1 MFELRQLEQLVSI
14 AEHGTLLKASEHLY
28 ITQPALSRSMQK
40 LEKELNVPLFDH
52 KKGNRITLNS
62 NGELAVTYARML
74 LMQANDMQNKLRLF
88 HQAQNTISIGA
99 CAPAPLWKLVPILT
113 EKHPNMTV
121 SSELRADPE
130 QLIQGL
136 NEEIYKLIITLSPV
150 AMEHIRTKPFSK
162 EALYLSVPFDHPLA
176 GCESLYLKDLKD
188 MTLILHSEI
197 GFWYQLC
204 EEKMPNPNLISQK
217 RFEDFVELAKATTLP
232 YFVTD
237 AAISFH
243 LADYADDRH
252 LIHILDREANVT
264 YYCSCLKKYE
274 QCFSNIIG

>member
-74 LMQANDMQNKLRLF
+74 LIQANDMQNKLRLF
-88 HQAQNTISIGA
+88 HQTQNTISIGT
-99 CAPAPLWKLVPILT
+99 CAPAPLWKLLPLLT
-113 EKHPNMTV
+113 ERYPNMTV
-121 SSELRADPE
+121 SSELQADSE
-130 QLIQGL
+130 QLINGL
-136 NEEIYKLIITLSPV
+136 NEEIYKLVITLSPV
-150 AMEHIRTKPFSK
+150 TFEHICTKPVSK
-162 EALYLSVPFDHPLA
+162 EALYLSVPSDHPLA
-176 GCESLYLKDLKD
+176 RYESLYLKDLKD

-197 GFWYQLC
+197 GFWYPLC
-204 EEKMPNPNLISQK
+204 KEKMTNPNLIGQK

-237 AAISFH
+237 AAINFH

-252 LIHILDREANVT
+252 LIHIQDKEANVT
-264 YYCSCLKKYE
+264 YYCSCLKKNE
-274 QCFSNIIG
+274 QYLPNEIG

>member
-14 AEHGTLLKASEHLY
+14 AEYGTLLKASEHLY

-40 LEKELNVPLFDH
+40 LEKEINVPLFDH
-52 KKGNRITLNS
+52 KKGNRISLNS

-74 LMQANDMQNKLRLF
+74 LMQANDMQDKLRLF
-88 HQAQNTISIGA
+88 YQTQNTISIGT
-99 CAPAPLWKLVPILT
+99 CAPAPLWKLLPLLT
-113 EKHPNMTV
+113 ERYPNMTV
-121 SSELRADPE
+121 SSELQANPE

-136 NEEIYKLIITLSPV
+136 NEEMYKLIVTLAPV
-150 AMEHIRTKPFSK
+150 VIEHIRTKPFSK
-162 EALYLSVPFDHPLA
+162 EALYLSVPFTHPLA

-197 GFWYQLC
+197 GFWYPLC
-204 EEKMPNPNLISQK
+204 EEKMTHPNLISLN
-217 RFEDFVELAKATTLP
+217 RFEDFKELAKATTLP

-237 AAISFH
+237 AALNFH
-243 LADYADDRH
+243 IVEYADDRH
-252 LIHILDREANVT
+252 LIHILDEEANVT

-274 QCFSNIIG
+274 QYLPNGIG